1 MDQKI
6 NCLLQVKGNRKLDL
20 IEWIEYHIALG
31 FNKIYVFS
39 YENKDWLS
47 SIVKKYNNVILL
59 NIDEK
64 WKSKKVILESF
75 IKRQKEIS
83 WTMILEDNEF
93 VYVDPTKYTSLSH
106 FISVVNQYSDAVSLN
121 INYISSKDGIKD
133 RVGTQID
140 CFTHVRNPSDINKL
154 TCIKTPKSSVVLFK
168 VNSTSITPLLTP
180 TIPVSK
186 KWINVYGDILTQK
199 KLELDNSNILKDPV
213 RIYKFAIRSG
223 IEMNFESGTK
233 PVGYGIV
240 DPSLQNLRKKLIDVP
255 VNLNTEYAFAKSD
268 ILPPILDQI
277 GTTSNLNN
285 SDVILPITNARID
298 REILS
303 GNYYE
308 DVLKLV
314 KDRDPNIKDDDVLK
328 VFTKE
333 REMIITSSPIYTQI
347 AEYISLGK
355 NDTEITNILNI
366 TSKTLTQMKKCLD
379 VLDIQLPNAEMVDIK
394 PIQVDICDDILLN
407 EDEQTKNSAGYHNHI
422 VKNHYTE
429 EALQDIVLAQSQD
442 VEDVLLERLKTDLVG
457 DNKIVPDTKKE
468 KKKVIKKKKVKKAE

>member
-1 MDQKI
+1 M
-6 NCLLQVKGNRKLDL
+6 
-20 IEWIEYHIALG
+20 
-31 FNKIYVFS
+31 
-39 YENKDWLS
+39 
-47 SIVKKYNNVILL
+47 
-59 NIDEK
+59 
-64 WKSKKVILESF
+64 
-75 IKRQKEIS
+75 
-83 WTMILEDNEF
+83 
-93 VYVDPTKYTSLSH
+93 
-106 FISVVNQYSDAVSLN
+106 
-121 INYISSKDGIKD
+121 
-133 RVGTQID
+133 
-140 CFTHVRNPSDINKL
+140 
-154 TCIKTPKSSVVLFK
+154 
-168 VNSTSITPLLTP
+168 
-180 TIPVSK
+180 
-186 KWINVYGDILTQK
+186 
-199 KLELDNSNILKDPV
+199 
-213 RIYKFAIRSG
+213 
-223 IEMNFESGTK
+223 
-233 PVGYGIV
+233 V

-277 GTTSNLNN
+277 GTVSNLNN

-333 REMIITSSPIYTQI
+333 REMIIASSPIYTQI

-407 EDEQTKNSAGYHNHI
+407 EDETQKTNNSILGCN
-422 VKNHYTE
+422 YTLDDQPNIT
-429 EALQDIVLAQSQD
+429 AQD
-442 VEDVLLERLKTDLVG
+442 VEDLLLERLKTDLVG